1 MPGECQEIDI
11 HRGYVQRIG
20 AGTLSGIHAEEH
32 PMPAGNCTYFGN
44 RKEGAHHIG
53 GMIQD
58 NEPRVSPDSIFYF
71 LRIEK
76 TLL

>member
-1 MPGECQEIDI
+1 MPSERQEIDI
-11 HRGYVQRIG
+11 HGGYIQRIG
-20 AGTLSGIHAEEH
+20 AGALSGIKAEEH
-32 PMPAGNCTYFGN
+32 PMPAGNCTYFAH

-58 NEPRVSPDSIFYF
+58 NEPRVSPDSLVYF
-71 LRIEK
+71 QRIEK